1 MSRLAPRVALAGA
14 LLLLAIACDESVAPT
29 LRDARGVLL
38 VTRGAMGADME
49 IWAMRPDGSARQRLT
64 RNAIPD
70 DDGDWSPDGNRIVF
84 TSWEDSTPGETF
96 RRPDIF
102 VMNANGTG
110 RRRLH
115 DAAYSAQH
123 PRWSPDGA
131 LVAFEEWDRES
142 NGPRVWLVNADGS
155 DARPVTPLGNFS
167 PEWAPDGTRLLYLS
181 ERGPRNHWTMYTMRR
196 DGSDERQVAG
206 DAACTANVWYP
217 RWSPDGSRIAFTC
230 DAGLGSSLHTIRP
243 DGTGRASLS
252 PDGLGAVWSPD
263 GSTLLFSSDR
273 SGWFQ
278 LWVRTIADGVDR
290 RVSPADSTPA
300 WVSSWSVPR

>member
-1 MSRLAPRVALAGA
+1 MPRLASRVALAGA
-14 LLLLAIACDESVAPT
+14 LLLPALACDEGVAPT
-29 LRDARGVLL
+29 LHDPRGVLL
-38 VTRGAMGADME
+38 VTRGAIGPDME

-70 DDGDWSPDGNRIVF
+70 DDGDWSPDGRRIVF
-84 TSWEDSTPGETF
+84 TSWEDSAAGETF

-102 VMNANGTG
+102 VMNADGSG

-123 PRWSPDGA
+123 ARWSPDGA
-131 LVAFEEWDRES
+131 LIAFEEWDLQF
-142 NGPRVWLVNADGS
+142 GGARVWLMNADGS
-155 DARPVTPLGNFS
+155 NARPATPLGNFS
-167 PEWAPDGTRLLYLS
+167 PEWAPDGSRLLYLS
-181 ERGPRNHWTMYTMRR
+181 ERGPRNHWTMYTMHR
-196 DGSDERQVAG
+196 DGGDERLVAG

-230 DAGLGSSLHTIRP
+230 DAVSGSPLFSIGA
-243 DGTGRASLS
+243 DGKGRVALS

-263 GSTLLFSSDR
+263 GATLVFSSDR

-278 LWVRTIADGVDR
+278 LWSRTIADGVDR

-300 WVSSWSVPR
+300 WVSSWSAPR